1 MGLAKRGT
9 CGGGGTGGGGT
20 GGKATGATLGDD
32 WFTKHSAHVSAP
44 PSPGSVQMLQSGCW
58 HTEQ

>member
-9 CGGGGTGGGGT
+9 CGGGGTC
-20 GGKATGATLGDD
+20 GKATGATLGDD

-44 PSPGSVQMLQSGCW
+44 PSPGRVQMLQSGCW